1 MLNAS
6 VKEQLIRDLSHSAH
20 EEKSTIARYGR
31 RAAYAARYSTAIL
44 REYRRIIRDEKE
56 HYLSFMKQIQ
66 RIKTL

>member
-6 VKEQLIRDLSHSAH
+6 VKEQLIRDLR
-20 EEKSTIARYGR
+20 KSTSDEQIAIAKYRR